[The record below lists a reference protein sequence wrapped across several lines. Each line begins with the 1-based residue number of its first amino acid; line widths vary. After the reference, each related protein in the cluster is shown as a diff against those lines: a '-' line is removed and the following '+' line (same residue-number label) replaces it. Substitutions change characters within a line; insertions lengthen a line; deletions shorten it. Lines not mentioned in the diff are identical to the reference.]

1 MLYDTHCHLN
11 LPDYEENERTAIIE
25 DCLAQCV
32 WMNNVGTD
40 YESSV
45 EAVRLANLYEEGVY
59 AVVGSHPENFL
70 PNKKLDDVQEFDFE
84 KFKKLA
90 SHPKVLG
97 IGECGLDY
105 YRLPEINGEKISRE
119 QAFAAQS
126 PAFLAQLRLA
136 KELDKALVIHC
147 RPSAGSEDA
156 YEDILE
162 ILKNER
168 PEKFEMHSFTG
179 SWKICEKFL
188 DLGGYIA
195 INGIITF
202 DKTGALAEIIKN
214 IPIERLLLE
223 TDAPF
228 LAPAPFRGKR
238 NQPQYIKY
246 TAEFA
251 ENIRTINVGEN
262 IGETTGLGEAQPK
275 AEISTLAD
283 QTYGNSLTLFHLT
296 YPGQT
301 KQF

>member
-25 DCLAQCV
+25 DCLAQGV
-32 WMNNVGTD
+32 WINNVGTD
-40 YESSV
+40 YESSA

-70 PNKKLDDVQEFDFE
+70 PNKKLDDVQDFDFE

-90 SHPKVLG
+90 DNPKVLG

-105 YRLPEINGEKISRE
+105 YRLPEINAVKINRE

-126 PAFLAQLRLA
+126 PAFLSQLRLA

-168 PEKFEMHSFTG
+168 PKKFEMHSFTG

-202 DKTGALAEIIKN
+202 DKTGTLAEIIKN

-228 LAPAPFRGKR
+228 LAPAPFRGKK
-238 NQPQYIKY
+238 NQPQYITY

-251 ENIRTINVGEN
+251 ENIRMAN
-262 IGETTGLGEAQPK
+262 IGENTGVNVDQRATETTAGISVL
-275 AEISTLAD
+275 AERTFR
-283 QTYGNSLTLFHLT
+283 NSLELFHL
-296 YPGQT
+296 PDPRQT
-301 KQF
+301 KQS